1 MSQITSK
8 VDILIKQSNFG
19 DLVKKLEDLSKIGDV
34 VKIKIDPDNTL
45 IYSMVG
51 EGVILAFKS
60 YLLKTDEYFDTK
72 GFGDNLNLIVSGSKR
87 FVKNLSFIKNELPIK
102 VNLSYRENDE
112 GEGNVRFIQIKNGKF
127 KIGQSCGEESEIRD
141 INKKSLAQKLNLKD
155 KQWSFNISNSD
166 FDDIKK
172 LSNINSEGKTLSI
185 NVDKDGVV
193 IISEQSVWDL
203 EVDNVG
209 VSNKNIIFSKTF
221 LGNINNN
228 ETIEFH
234 VFENF
239 ILNKDKESDLM
250 ISFEQTFED

>member
-1 MSQITSK
+1 MNMS
-8 VDILIKQSNFG
+8 
-19 DLVKKLEDLSKIGDV
+19 EKIRFYRKEKGLTQQQLGQLL
-34 VKIKIDPDNTL
+34 N
-45 IYSMVG
+45 
-51 EGVILAFKS
+51 KS
-60 YLLKTDEYFDTK
+60 SQ
-72 GFGDNLNLIVSGSKR
+72 V
-87 FVKNLSFIKNELPIK
+87 
-102 VNLSYRENDE
+102 
-112 GEGNVRFIQIKNGKF
+112 
-127 KIGQSCGEESEIRD
+127 
-141 INKKSLAQKLNLKD
+141 
-155 KQWSFNISNSD
+155 ISNWERGYTTTVNQ
-166 FDDIKK
+166 DDIKK